1 MGGLVEQGMRK
12 PKGGLLANVV
22 EVLALSMLWQV
33 AANAQVAAGTQ
44 PATGAPAA
52 ASTQAAASADERQ
65 SCWLRD
71 GVSPAPSLVY
81 LLCEQGGLMVTTD
94 AGTTWSNRNTG
105 AKGHLRNIEFS
116 DANHGFAVGDGGLL
130 VATADGGKT
139 WETRKTGVTENLTAI
154 QFVGQSGWVTGYD
167 GVILHSADGGL
178 TWAPQTTGTKES
190 FENIFFLDAERGWA
204 VGWAG
209 MILRTTDG
217 GKNWQQVRSDAA
229 QWSLTS
235 VYFRDANN
243 GWAVGFSGQILRSRD
258 GGVTWTAQTSP
269 VKSSLSSILL
279 DSSNRGWITAD
290 DSLLVSE
297 DSGESWKAVKIDD
310 QLFLCQ
316 LITVNGAPWAIG
328 QLGVLRQT
336 GQGSAWKK
344 IESLVPDDPLKD
356 SYTDT
361 LSAATKPN

>member
-1 MGGLVEQGMRK
+1 MEAKML
-12 PKGGLLANVV
+12 KGVFLGK
-22 EVLALSMLWQV
+22 VLAFSMLWQL
-33 AANAQVAAGTQ
+33 AASAQVAAN
-44 PATGAPAA
+44 PEAAKGA
-52 ASTQAAASADERQ
+52 QEQ
-65 SCWLRD
+65 KSCWLRD

-94 AGTTWSNRNTG
+94 GGKTWSNRDTG
-105 AKGHLRNIEFS
+105 TKGHMRNIEFS

-139 WETRKTGVTENLTAI
+139 WEARKTGATENLTAI

-167 GVILHSADGGL
+167 GVILHSADGGA

-190 FENIFFLDAERGWA
+190 LENLFFLDAEHGWV

-209 MILRTTDG
+209 SIMRTTDG
-217 GKNWQQVRSDAA
+217 GKTWQQVKTDAA
-229 QWSLTS
+229 QWSLSS

-243 GWAVGFSGQILRSRD
+243 GWIVGFSGQILRSRD
-258 GGVTWTAQTSP
+258 AGVTWTAQTSP
-269 VKSSLSSILL
+269 VKSSLTSILF
-279 DSSNRGWITAD
+279 DSANHGWITAD
-290 DSLLVSE
+290 ESLLTSADGETWKTVS
-297 DSGESWKAVKIDD
+297 GVDD

-336 GQGSAWKK
+336 GPASEWKM
-344 IESLVPDDPLKD
+344 IESLVPDDPLRD
-356 SYTDT
+356 NYTDT
-361 LSAATKPN
+361 LSAATTPN

>member
-1 MGGLVEQGMRK
+1 MLKGVFLVK
-12 PKGGLLANVV
+12 
-22 EVLALSMLWQV
+22 VLALSMLWQV
-33 AANAQVAAGTQ
+33 AASAQVAAGTQ
-44 PATGAPAA
+44 AA
-52 ASTQAAASADERQ
+52 AGAQVAAGAQAAAGTQDQ
-65 SCWLRD
+65 KGCWLRD

-94 AGTTWSNRNTG
+94 AGKTWVTRSTG

-116 DANHGFAVGDGGLL
+116 DANHGFAVGDDGLL

-139 WETRKTGVTENLTAI
+139 WEPRKTGVTENLTAI
-154 QFVGQSGWVTGYD
+154 QFVGQSGWVSGYD
-167 GVILHSADGGL
+167 GVILRSSDGGL
-178 TWAPQTTGTKES
+178 TWAAQTTGTKES
-190 FENIFFLDAERGWA
+190 FENLFFLDADHGWV

-209 MILRTTDG
+209 MILRTTNG
-217 GKNWQQVRSDAA
+217 GKTWQQVRSDAA

-235 VYFRDANN
+235 VYFHDANN
-243 GWAVGFSGQILRSRD
+243 GWIVGFSGQILRSRD
-258 GGVTWTAQTSP
+258 GGVTWKAQTSP
-269 VKSSLSSILL
+269 VTSSLSSILF

-297 DSGESWKAVKIDD
+297 DGESWKDIKVGD

-336 GQGSAWKK
+336 GPGSAWKK
-344 IESLVPDDPLKD
+344 IASLDPDDPLKD
-356 SYTDT
+356 SYTDSIT
-361 LSAATKPN
+361 ATTTPN